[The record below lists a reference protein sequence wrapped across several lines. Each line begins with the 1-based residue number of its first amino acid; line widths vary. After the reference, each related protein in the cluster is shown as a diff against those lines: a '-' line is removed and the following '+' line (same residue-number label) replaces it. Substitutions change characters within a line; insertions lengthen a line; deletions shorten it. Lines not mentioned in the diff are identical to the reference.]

1 MKRKTKITLEFQ
13 IKYLHSTIDNIVNSA
28 MISIKFKQDIY
39 KMDEEIQENKS

>member
-28 MISIKFKQDIY
+28 MISIKFKQDIKY
-39 KMDEEIQENKS
+39 EKFIKTGNR